1 MATEIRSTDAYYH
14 VRGRGRNEG
23 SPDDDDEGEANAVSV
38 SEEKK
43 EEKKKIKRDQSGIYP
58 REYTESV
65 IGVMWSTMA
74 QFST

>member
-23 SPDDDDEGEANAVSV
+23 SPDDDDEGEANAV